1 MKKGMHMTHIKL
13 LTTGG
18 TIASKR
24 DPETGLQQTGVIS
37 GEELMSKLNVDDKI
51 KISVEEIIS
60 VSSSAMTFENLVTV
74 KDRVNEFLKDTT
86 VDSIVMTHGTDINDD
101 TSTLL
106 RKLL

>member
-37 GEELMSKLNVDDKI
+37 GE
-51 KISVEEIIS
+51 
-60 VSSSAMTFENLVTV
+60 
-74 KDRVNEFLKDTT
+74 
-86 VDSIVMTHGTDINDD
+86 
-101 TSTLL
+101 
-106 RKLL
+106 